1 MNFTDQFNR
10 ALEIKKLNIN
20 KLAKKLNLHNGN
32 LYQIRRGEK
41 SPSLEMLNRIITE
54 GFGMSFAEFF
64 AEDDPHFDKLSDK
77 YTKEE
82 IEIYKK
88 INRDLTRLLD

>member
-1 MNFTDQFNR
+1 MNFVDHFNR
-10 ALEIKKLNIN
+10 ALEVKKIN
-20 KLAKKLNLHNGN
+20 VNMLAKRLGLPNSN
-32 LYQIRRGEK
+32 LYQIRKGVRI
-41 SPSLEMLNRIITE
+41 PSYDMMTRIIIE